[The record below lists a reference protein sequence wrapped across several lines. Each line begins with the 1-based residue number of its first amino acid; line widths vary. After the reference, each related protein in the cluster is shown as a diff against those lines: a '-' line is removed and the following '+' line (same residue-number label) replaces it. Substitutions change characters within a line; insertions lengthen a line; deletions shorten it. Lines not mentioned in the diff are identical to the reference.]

1 MNMPI
6 YRQLQSEAGCWNS
19 FFPDSGACYKVN
31 ILKFL
36 IMIKVK
42 RWIMPA
48 MIVALVMTGCKT
60 RTDSEQ
66 EVEKLLER
74 QTQIQEAQEA
84 SVEELERI
92 RDSLDRQEDSLLS
105 ERETRTR
112 HITRLQQNQQI
123 LAERLRQEE
132 QSDISSEKEELQGQI
147 AAYEDSIATIQTEI
161 ASLNSTLDSIDR
173 TLRFYN
179 MQEERTEETLASG
192 ISEIDQQITRR
203 ENLQR
208 QELERAELLRKQL
221 VVADE
226 KIEAFQ
232 LERQLYEDERDEL
245 LRKNASGEKLEP
257 FRNKIAEVDSVIGDV
272 RTDKQSIQ
280 NELDQLLIS
289 IAETDEMIERLHG
302 QIDQQYDRKDI
313 MEGFIVGEKE
323 RLQRELDNL
332 RTSRRQMIARQ
343 EKINRSLSGTEE
355 QLASLDRRMEL
366 VRNREMSEILEEQ
379 AALARTEAGL
389 AEEEARQLRES
400 GDTLFQARPVPDT
413 ADRELLAL
421 AGMSAELDSL
431 QALIQEE
438 KAQIAET
445 RMELAER
452 RAEAAS
458 QRARFG
464 RTVGIVVAVI
474 ILGGIALLALFY
486 YLGRR
491 TRQAGK

>member
-1 MNMPI
+1 
-6 YRQLQSEAGCWNS
+6 
-19 FFPDSGACYKVN
+19 
-31 ILKFL
+31 
-36 IMIKVK
+36 
-42 RWIMPA
+42 
-48 MIVALVMTGCKT
+48 MIVVLVMTGCKT

-74 QTQIQEAQEA
+74 QTRIQESQEE
-84 SVEELERI
+84 SVEKLERI

-105 ERETRTR
+105 ERQVRNQR
-112 HITRLQQNQQI
+112 ISRLQQNQQI
-123 LAERLRQEE
+123 LAERLRKEE
-132 QSDISSEKEELQGQI
+132 QSDIVSDKDDLQAQI
-147 AAYEDSIATIQTEI
+147 NAYEDSISAVQTEI
-161 ASLNSTLDSIDR
+161 ESLNSRLDSIGQ
-173 TLRFYN
+173 TLRFYS

-208 QELERAELLRKQL
+208 QELERAELLRRQM

-245 LRKNASGEKLEP
+245 LRKNASEKELQP
-257 FRNKIAEVDSVIGDV
+257 FRNKIAEMDSVIREV
-272 RTDKQSIQ
+272 RTEKQSVQ
-280 NELDQLLIS
+280 NELDLMLTS
-289 IAETDEMIERLHG
+289 IAETDEMIERLRN

-313 MEGFIVGEKE
+313 IEGFIVGEKE
-323 RLQRELDNL
+323 RLQRELENL
-332 RTSRRQMIARQ
+332 RSTRRNMLAQQ

-366 VRNREMSEILEEQ
+366 VRNKEMSEILEEQ
-379 AALARTEAGL
+379 AAISRTEAGL

-400 GDTLFQARPVPDT
+400 GDTLFRVQPVSDT
-413 ADRELLAL
+413 AGGELLAL

-458 QRARFG
+458 QRAKFG
-464 RTVGIVVAVI
+464 RTIGIVVAII

-486 YLGRR
+486 FLGRR
-491 TRQAGK
+491 SRRTGT